1 MTSPEFDKLAV
12 LLDTL
17 CTAAPDA
24 LRITKNRNVAVAYWY
39 ALKPYTYQQA
49 REGVLAAARGS
60 RLYPAVAEIVA
71 GIPTPPQDEPPA
83 SAQRGSEQEAAWMRP
98 HIRHNAAAADRSI
111 SKYARDHG
119 VTWEQAKEAMHT

>member
-17 CTAAPDA
+17 CPAAPDA
-24 LRITKNRNVAVAYWY
+24 LRITKNKHIAVAYWY

-49 REGVLAAARGS
+49 REGVLAAARSS

-71 GIPTPPQDEPPA
+71 GIPTPPQDEPA
-83 SAQRGSEQEAAWMRP
+83 AGVRRGSEQEAAWMRP
-98 HIRHNAAAADRSI
+98 YIRRNAAAADRSV

-119 VTWEQAKEAMHT
+119 VTWEEAEEAMHT